1 MRRALTMTFSLII
14 AAVTLLVVDAAHAQ
28 IPADQQLAT
37 ARLLLPEG
45 ARQDVDFILPSADG
59 DVVHETGGG
68 EWICRGD
75 RPGDDRL
82 NLSCYTRSVAPFLD
96 RQRELISQD
105 IRGAAMRELLDQE
118 AKASELQLP
127 AYGLEI
133 SASGT
138 LGKGGT
144 LPEEMSVYYLL
155 YIPFATAASIGV
167 SDVAPD
173 DPTVPYLHQ
182 AGTHESHVMWLKT
195 VKLSA
200 SQY

>member
-1 MRRALTMTFSLII
+1 MRRTLSVMFSLII
-14 AAVTLLVVDAAHAQ
+14 SLATLFVVDSAYAQ

-37 ARLLLPEG
+37 VRLLLPEG
-45 ARQDVDFILPSADG
+45 AREHVEFILPSADG
-59 DVVHETGGG
+59 DVVHRAGDG

-82 NLSCYTRSVAPFLD
+82 NLSCYTRSAAPFLD
-96 RQRELISQD
+96 RQRELVSQD
-105 IRGAAMRELLDQE
+105 IRGAAMREVLDQE
-118 AKASELQLP
+118 ARSGELQLP
-127 AYGLEI
+127 AYGLEL
-133 SASGT
+133 SASGS
-138 LGKGGT
+138 LGEDGT

-167 SDVAPD
+167 SDVAPE

-182 AGTHESHVMWLKT
+182 AGTHESHIMWMQT

-200 SQY
+200 RE